1 MLLAMG
7 AEVTGVDFAEPMLER
22 AKAKH
27 RGRAFRG
34 RLADVEDLRLEAD
47 ASYDAIVTRHLVW
60 TLVDPDAAFRE
71 WRRVLKPGGHLLIVD
86 GDWVRTP
93 VLGRLMRAAADRL
106 APRSGMHG
114 DGADPVEH
122 ARLLAQ
128 VRYREGLTPDRLK
141 ADLVAAG
148 FGETRSL
155 PVARLYLTAMRH
167 APLADWLRLNA
178 ARRFAISC
186 TRPMDDS

>member
-1 MLLAMG
+1 
-7 AEVTGVDFAEPMLER
+7 
-22 AKAKH
+22 
-27 RGRAFRG
+27 
-34 RLADVEDLRLEAD
+34 
-47 ASYDAIVTRHLVW
+47 
-60 TLVDPDAAFRE
+60 
-71 WRRVLKPGGHLLIVD
+71 
-86 GDWVRTP
+86 
-93 VLGRLMRAAADRL
+93 MRAAADRL